1 MLRILP
7 LALIVLLSACGQ
19 KEKGS
24 PVAYNDS
31 LVVQQMKVAEASDR
45 MLEVLDTYV
54 KEDMETVYGRFNEAI
69 EKALERTE
77 ALGAYGEDDAFRQ
90 ATISYLNTFKELAA
104 NQYREALQLL
114 SKGDSVY
121 TPVDEKRIELLYKEI
136 DARSAKVTQAC
147 REAQEA
153 FARKYNLQLTP

>member
-1 MLRILP
+1 MLRILS
-7 LALIVLLSACGQ
+7 LALIVLFSACGPT
-19 KEKGS
+19 EKGS

-54 KEDMETVYGRFNEAI
+54 KEDMETVYGRFTEAI

-77 ALGAYGEDDAFRQ
+77 ALGAYGEDDTFRQ
-90 ATISYLNTFKELAA
+90 ATLSYLNTFKDLAS

-114 SKGDSVY
+114 SKGDSAY

-136 DARSAKVTQAC
+136 DARSAKVTEAC

-153 FARKYNLQLTP
+153 FARKYNLQLNP